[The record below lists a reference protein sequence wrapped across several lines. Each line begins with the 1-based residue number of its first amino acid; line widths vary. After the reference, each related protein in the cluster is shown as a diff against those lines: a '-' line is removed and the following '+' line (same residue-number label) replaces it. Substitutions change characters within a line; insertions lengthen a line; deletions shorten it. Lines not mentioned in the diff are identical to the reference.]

1 MEIVIGLTWE
11 LVQTIGWFLGTV
23 SVERRLAKD
32 MRAAFK
38 YARKDQKG
46 RASILRDRTRASG

>member
-23 SVERRLAKD
+23 SVEGRLANEFSTSIPGNWTGNVVNT
-32 MRAAFK
+32 RN
-38 YARKDQKG
+38 KG
-46 RASILRDRTRASG
+46 PQEEK

>member
-23 SVERRLAKD
+23 SVEGRLAKD

-38 YARKDQKG
+38 YTRKD
-46 RASILRDRTRASG
+46 

>member
-23 SVERRLAKD
+23 SVEGRLAKD
-32 MRAAFK
+32 MRTAFK
-38 YARKDQKG
+38 YKRKDQKG
-46 RASILRDRTRASG
+46 RASILRDRIGASV